1 LLYAIRSSSLI
12 ERRWCYITDEN
23 FSLKRKFNMKK
34 VLSAIAIL
42 SLVTGQAFAQTAPEA
57 PAVAAEAAAAPAA
70 TTAVAAAPAAGL
82 SVAAMVSIGVALA
95 AVAAVASDNSTT
107 TTHHK

>member
-1 LLYAIRSSSLI
+1 
-12 ERRWCYITDEN
+12 
-23 FSLKRKFNMKK
+23 MKK

-42 SLVTGQAFAQTAPEA
+42 SLVTGQAFAQTAPTTVVTPAPGETVVVEA
-57 PAVAAEAAAAPAA
+57 PAAPAA
-70 TTAVAAAPAAGL
+70 PAVAAAPAAGL

>member
-1 LLYAIRSSSLI
+1 
-12 ERRWCYITDEN
+12 
-23 FSLKRKFNMKK
+23 MKK

-42 SLVTGQAFAQTAPEA
+42 SLVTGQAFAQTTPSTTVVT
-57 PAVAAEAAAAPAA
+57 PAAGETVVVAPAA
-70 TTAVAAAPAAGL
+70 PAVAAAPAAGL

-95 AVAAVASDNSTT
+95 AVAAVASDNSST